1 MHNACYGFSSLL
13 YLNFFQV
20 MGELIEGG
28 IAPTSSLYV
37 EIFDSLS
44 QGGHTHLIPQVWER
58 IEDTSDI
65 KQSKG

>member
-1 MHNACYGFSSLL
+1 
-13 YLNFFQV
+13 